1 MIVQFC
7 GLSGSGKTTLA
18 RAVESKPDKL
28 VPIEVIDGDEYRET
42 LCKGLGFAKEDR
54 FENMRRMAFVAGKL
68 AKHGIIPIICAIN
81 PYQEMRNEVSGRYPN
96 VKTIYI
102 DCRLGTLKQR
112 DTKGLYARAELP
124 NDHPCKLGNLT
135 GISDPFDVPA
145 QPDLHINTSLHTI
158 EECTDKIGHFILQY
172 IAPVRIIQHN
182 SRDYYYRSVYR

>member
-18 RAVESKPDKL
+18 RAVESKLDKF

-54 FENMRRMAFVAGKL
+54 LENMRRMAFVAGKL

-81 PYQEMRNEVSGRYPN
+81 PYQEMRNEVSGTYPN

-102 DCRLGTLKQR
+102 DCQLGTLRQR

-124 NDHPCKLGNLT
+124 NDHPGKLRNLT
-135 GISDPFDVPA
+135 GISDPFDVPVE
-145 QPDLHINTSLHTI
+145 PELHINTSLHTI
-158 EECTDKIGHFILQY
+158 EQCTDKIGHFILQHL
-172 IAPVRIIQHN
+172 APVRIIQHS